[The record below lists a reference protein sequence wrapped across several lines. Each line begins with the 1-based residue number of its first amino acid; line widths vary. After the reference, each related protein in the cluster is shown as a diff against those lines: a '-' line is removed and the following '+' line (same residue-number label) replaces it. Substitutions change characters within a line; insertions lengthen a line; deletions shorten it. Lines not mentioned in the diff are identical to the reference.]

1 MHRVLAI
8 PHENLSVLNGA
19 LQLHGALRKRDQGTT
34 PIQRY
39 VHHGQIGQPLER
51 SPVVLPPLVSATT
64 AISIQAGLFGATAR
78 LANAFFIALAHLDPE
93 LDDTRQILLP
103 EIRLIFGA

>member
-8 PHENLSVLNGA
+8 PYENLSVLNGA
-19 LQLHGALRKRDQGTT
+19 LQLHAALRKRDQGTT
-34 PIQRY
+34 PIQRH

-64 AISIQAGLFGATAR
+64 AISIEAGQSSMTPVKSFCQRSGSSSVLSPRPNDKASCA
-78 LANAFFIALAHLDPE
+78 
-93 LDDTRQILLP
+93 
-103 EIRLIFGA
+103 